1 MQVSAGWHFAVEIHP
16 LNWCFPADPA
26 WVAGWIQPA
35 AGQLVTD
42 VRARLHD
49 RVILGLSGLPRPAF
63 AEKFRDYPDSTGPG
77 FSFRFTP
84 QPGATL
90 LRLEVRDRSGR
101 WTEFF
106 RTIISADPDAPAPTA
121 APNLSQ
127 SLSGLVTVLL
137 KQRRRSRRGSW
148 SDLADDLLAGFVAEP
163 LNAHPNPPFI
173 GALEEPHAI
182 GRRRNGCIP
191 MTGWLAHRTA
201 KINRILAVIDSL
213 PVIILTHGRAREDI
227 ISVFPALGDRAD
239 LAFVG
244 QIPLPA
250 DFAAPVLLKLFAE
263 LDNGETHLVF
273 SRRFIVQPHGD
284 TGQMPPFVP
293 GFTFACA
300 IWALH
305 RSAGRLA
312 LPRHGLIRA
321 ARTLWARYKAIPSYR
336 PKRDP
341 LGDRK
346 SFPANGRPPCQMPTG
361 MTSPSS
367 NVPTSVISGLPFSTI
382 IAPADDMCV
391 PDSSQYFNIG
401 REALQRVQEANELA
415 GGQRIEAILDLPCGY
430 GRVTRWLRTAY
441 PAARLTACDIQ
452 GSGVAFCVEHLG
464 ATGVQAA
471 ADGSHWEA
479 LPGPYDL
486 IWCGSLLTHFDRDQW
501 INHLRLFA
509 ERLTVHGVLVFTS
522 HGMLALDRLQS
533 GEADYGLPQAEVAR
547 LCAATLA
554 AGFGYV
560 DYPGAVSYGISVAQ
574 PGWIRELIAQ
584 ETILHVINIREAAWG
599 QHQDV
604 VVCMRRAAEVPA
616 PLHIGETP
624 PA

>member
-1 MQVSAGWHFAVEIHP
+1 MQVSAGWQFAVEVHP
-16 LNWCFPADPA
+16 LNWCFPADHA

-35 AGQLVTD
+35 VGQLVTD
-42 VRARLHD
+42 VRARLHN
-49 RVILGLSGLPRPAF
+49 RVILGLSGLPHPAF
-63 AEKFRDYPDSTGPG
+63 AVKSREYPRSTGPG
-77 FSFRFTP
+77 FSFLFTP

-90 LRLEVRDRSGR
+90 LRLEVRDRSGL

-106 RTIISADPDAPAPTA
+106 RAIISAAPDAPTPTA

-127 SLSGLVTVLL
+127 SLSRLVTVLL
-137 KQRRRSRRGSW
+137 KQRTHPHRRSW

-201 KINRILAVIDSL
+201 KITRILAVIDSL
-213 PVIILTHGRAREDI
+213 PVMILPHGLARQDI
-227 ISVFPALGDRAD
+227 TRVFPALGDRAD

-244 QIPLPA
+244 EIPLPA
-250 DFAAPVLLKLFAE
+250 DFAEPVLLKLFAE

-284 TGQMPPFVP
+284 TGQMPPFVL
-293 GFTFACA
+293 GLTFARA

-312 LPRHGLIRA
+312 LPRHSLIRA
-321 ARTLWARYKAIPSYR
+321 ARALWVRYKAIPSYR
-336 PKRDP
+336 SKQYPP
-341 LGDRK
+341 
-346 SFPANGRPPCQMPTG
+346 SFHADGGPPRRVPTG
-361 MTSPSS
+361 MHSPPS
-367 NVPTSVISGLPFSTI
+367 NVPTSTISELPSSTI
-382 IAPADDMCV
+382 IAPADDMRV
-391 PDSSQYFNIG
+391 PDASQYFHIG
-401 REALQRVQEANELA
+401 REALKRVQEANELA
-415 GGQRIEAILDLPCGY
+415 GGKRIEAILDLPCGY

-441 PAARLTACDIQ
+441 PAARLTVCDIQ
-452 GSGVAFCVEHLG
+452 GAGVAFCVKHLG
-464 ATGVQAA
+464 ATGVQAT
-471 ADGSHWEA
+471 ADGGHWEA
-479 LPGPYDL
+479 LPGPYDI

-501 INHLRLFA
+501 SNHLRRFA

-522 HGMLALDRLQS
+522 HGMLVLDRLQS

-554 AGFGYV
+554 AGFGYAG
-560 DYPGAVSYGISVAQ
+560 YPDAVTYGISVAQ
-574 PGWIRELIAQ
+574 PGWICELIAQ
-584 ETILHVINIREAAWG
+584 ETVLHVIDIREAAWG

-604 VVCMRRAAEVPA
+604 VVCTRRAAEEPA
-616 PLHIGETP
+616 PLRSGETP